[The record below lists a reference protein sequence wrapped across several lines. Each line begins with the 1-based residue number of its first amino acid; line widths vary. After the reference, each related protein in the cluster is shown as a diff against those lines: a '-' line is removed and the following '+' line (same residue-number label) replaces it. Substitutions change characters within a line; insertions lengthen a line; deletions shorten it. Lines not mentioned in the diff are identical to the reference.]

1 MPDVTVELNYDDA
14 ASIPEGFAGLYDEVE
29 GKFVLAGVSGM
40 KTQADITNVQEALRK
55 EREDHKVAQT
65 GLKAWGDL
73 KPDEVQGQLDRIK
86 ELETAAGGKL
96 DDDAINGIVEGR
108 LTQKIAPLERNI
120 TTLTETNTAL
130 QAENDGLKSAMER
143 RDMNEAVRGVAVE
156 MKVHTTAIA
165 DVEMIAAAYLEKDET
180 TGQFITKAD
189 VQGVTP
195 GVDVKQF
202 MKEMQKMRPHW
213 WPASEG
219 GGAGGGAGLL
229 GGDPNPWSHDGW
241 NLTKQGAVHKEQG
254 AEIAAKLAK
263 AAGTT
268 VGGLRPPAKK

>member
-1 MPDVTVELNYDDA
+1 MSDISIEMSYDDA
-14 ASIPEGFAGLYDEVE
+14 ASIPDGMKGLYDEVD
-29 GKFVLAGVSGM
+29 GKFTLAGITGM
-40 KTQADITNVQEALRK
+40 KTVTDVANVQEALRK
-55 EREDHKVAQT
+55 EREDHVAAKT
-65 GLKAWGDL
+65 SLKAWGDL
-73 KPDEVQGQLDRIK
+73 KPEEVNAQLDRIK

-120 TTLTETNTAL
+120 TTLTEQNTAL
-130 QAENDGLKSAMER
+130 QTENDGLKTAMDR
-143 RDMNEAVRGVAVE
+143 RDMNEAVRRIATD
-156 MKVHTTAIA
+156 MKVIGTAIP
-165 DVEMIAAAYLEKDET
+165 DVEMVAAAFLEKDEN
-180 TGQFITKAD
+180 GQFITKAD

-219 GGAGGGAGLL
+219 GGAGGGNGPL
-229 GGDPNPWSHDGW
+229 GGDANPWSHAGW
-241 NLTKQGAVHKEQG
+241 NLTEQGKIFTSQG
-254 AEIAAKLAK
+254 AETANALAK

-268 VGGLRPPAKK
+268 VGGLKPPAKK